1 MHPALM
7 NTVGDDR
14 INELRSE
21 HRLARVA
28 EDESD
33 RERAANQP
41 GAHRGGLL
49 WLRRTGT
56 VFGAFVVL
64 ALLAPAALALPV
76 ASDRETVGTGTLA
89 QLGNPTNIA
98 SGASQG
104 YISRVGKESR
114 ETVGTGTLA
123 QLGNPTNIASGAS
136 QGYISRVGKE
146 PRVEPEAPI
155 ESSTPELWLWVVAL
169 AALTTGAGAVAL
181 GMMHRHR
188 QSVATV

>member
-1 MHPALM
+1 
-7 NTVGDDR
+7 
-14 INELRSE
+14 
-21 HRLARVA
+21 VA
-28 EDESD
+28 KDGRG

-41 GAHRGGLL
+41 GAPRGGVL
-49 WLRRTGT
+49 WLRRSAT

-64 ALLAPAALALPV
+64 VLLVPAALARPV

-104 YISRVGKESR
+104 YLSRVGKEPR

-136 QGYISRVGKE
+136 QGYLSRVGKE
-146 PRVEPEAPI
+146 PRVQSEVPM
-155 ESSTPELWLWVVAL
+155 ESTTPELWPWAVAL
-169 AALTTGAGAVAL
+169 AALTTVAGAVAV
-181 GMMHRHR
+181 GMHRHR
-188 QSVATV
+188 RSVATA

>member
-14 INELRSE
+14 INEPRSE
-21 HRLARVA
+21 PRLALVA
-28 EDESD
+28 EDGRD

-41 GAHRGGLL
+41 GAHRGGVLR
-49 WLRRTGT
+49 LRRTWT

-64 ALLAPAALALPV
+64 TLLAPAALALPV

-98 SGASQG
+98 SGAS
-104 YISRVGKESR
+104 E
-114 ETVGTGTLA
+114 
-123 QLGNPTNIASGAS
+123 
-136 QGYISRVGKE
+136 GYISRVGKE